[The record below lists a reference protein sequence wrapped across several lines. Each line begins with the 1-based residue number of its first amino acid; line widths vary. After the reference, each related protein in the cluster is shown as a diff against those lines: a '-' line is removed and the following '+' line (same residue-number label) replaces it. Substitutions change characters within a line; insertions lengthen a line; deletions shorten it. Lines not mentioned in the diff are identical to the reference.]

1 LPQARIQLGKPLLH
15 LRQHGSSNAWQF
27 NPVAQC
33 DSLWH
38 VEIMTQS
45 TITDRF
51 QTTIPLVVREALQ
64 LKPRQRVSYE
74 LRPDGTALLRPIPQ
88 LDSLFGSVKLGRPV
102 ATPREEKEAVDAAIA
117 LDAAREGL
125 E

>member
-1 LPQARIQLGKPLLH
+1 
-15 LRQHGSSNAWQF
+15 
-27 NPVAQC
+27 
-33 DSLWH
+33 
-38 VEIMTQS
+38 MTQS
-45 TITDRF
+45 TITERF

-88 LDSLFGSVKLGRPV
+88 LDGLFASVKLDKPV
-102 ATPREEKEAVDAAIA
+102 ATPGEEKEAAGAAIA
-117 LDAAREGL
+117 LDASREGL